1 MVSSFHVSCE
11 IFMQVVREKKYLKDT
26 EHYKKFYHNNS
37 PQGPAKLHA
46 AKTFHIKRNNTF
58 SELVYFKEGHFEE
71 KQAGIHIE
79 GERVLTD
86 SVCKI
91 YGFFRHGMLPDSS

>member
-1 MVSSFHVSCE
+1 MISSFHVSCE
-11 IFMQVVREKKYLKDT
+11 IFMQIVREEKYLKDT

-46 AKTFHIKRNNTF
+46 TKTFHIKRNKSF
-58 SELVYFKEGHFEE
+58 SELVYFKEGNFEE
-71 KQAGIHIE
+71 KQAGAHIE
-79 GERVLTD
+79 GVRVLAG

-91 YGFFRHGMLPDSS
+91 YGFFRLDMLPDSS